1 MLLLLSS
8 NIIIFKIFLS
18 VFLLKILN
26 IIFIFVININIVIT
40 YYYYQ

>member
-40 YYYYQ
+40 YYY